1 MSYISSI
8 KSMEEIG
15 MEAGIL
21 KANRENTIKLLEL
34 RFGVVSDSIAERIN
48 GIEDETVSQT
58 LLLQAATTVDLEA
71 FQQLLKTVAHRK
83 PADKSVPYISS
94 IEQMAMEEGSLKTQ
108 RKNAIKVLELRF
120 GSVSDSIAE
129 HINGI
134 EDGTVLESLLEQATT
149 AASLET
155 FQQLLKT
162 VAT

>member
-1 MSYISSI
+1 MSYFSNI

-34 RFGVVSDSIAERIN
+34 RFGIVSASIAERIN

-71 FQQLLKTVAHRK
+71 FQQLLKTVAHQK

-134 EDGTVLESLLEQATT
+134 EDETVLESLLEQAIT
-149 AASLET
+149 AVSLET
-155 FQQLLKT
+155 FQQLLVT
-162 VAT
+162 VAN